1 MTLQDA
7 MQIAVQN
14 NLSIVLKKEQLA
26 AVREQNPDGTGS
38 LRARRRRR
46 RPALR
51 HQLAT
56 NDGPGRPGRP
66 ALQPEERRL

>member
-14 NLSIVLKKEQLA
+14 NLSIVLKKEQLRSRPGA
-26 AVREQNPDGTGS
+26 NPDGTGS

-46 RPALR
+46 RPAAPT
-51 HQLAT
+51 QLAT
-56 NDGPGRPGRP
+56 NDGPGRPGP
-66 ALQPEERRL
+66 ASSSA